1 MIYMFLTLFS
11 VALVLYILSFFT
23 KSRIQDLEEQIE
35 EISLNTIQETY
46 QLKKKMKVLEEEL
59 LIEEET
65 GSFYKENV
73 PRASNESDGG
83 SVGHKV
89 LTLYQ
94 EGYTTKEIAEKTSMK
109 EHDIFV
115 TLRQHSSEKQR
126 GVNS

>member
-59 LIEEET
+59 LIEEEP
-65 GSFYKENV
+65 GPLYKESTSK
-73 PRASNESDGG
+73 PSRESEQG
-83 SVGHKV
+83 SMGTRV
-89 LTLYQ
+89 LELYQ
-94 EGYTTKEIAEKTSMK
+94 EGFTTKQIAEKTSMK

-115 TLRQHSSEKQR
+115 TLRQYSTEKQR

>member
-59 LIEEET
+59 LIEE
-65 GSFYKENV
+65 GPGPLYKESTSK
-73 PRASNESDGG
+73 PSSESEESSMGTR
-83 SVGHKV
+83 V
-89 LTLYQ
+89 LDLYQ
-94 EGYTTKEIAEKTSMK
+94 EGFTTKQIAEKTSMK
-109 EHDIFV
+109 EQDIFV
-115 TLRQHSSEKQR
+115 TLRQYSSEKQR

>member
-59 LIEEET
+59 LIEEDA
-65 GSFYKENV
+65 GPFYKESV
-73 PRASNESDGG
+73 SRASNESDGG
-83 SVGHKV
+83 SIGHKV

-115 TLRQHSSEKQR
+115 TLRQYSSEKQR